1 MVALDA
7 QVRLR
12 ALAAAAALG
21 RQGRVRAAY
30 VFGSHAEGRAD
41 EWSDIDV
48 AAFMEEIDSWD
59 LWQRAKV
66 IARVQKEVG
75 YDVEPHLLSAS
86 HLTSPQ
92 PGSFAEYV
100 MEHGIRIGPDES
112 KPEQAR

>member
-1 MVALDA
+1 MVTLDA

-12 ALAAAAALG
+12 ALTAATALG
-21 RQGRVRAAY
+21 RQGRLRAAY

-48 AAFMEEIDSWD
+48 AAFMDEIDSWD
-59 LWQRAKV
+59 VWQRAKV

-100 MEHGIRIGPDES
+100 IEHGIPIGPDES
-112 KPEQAR
+112 DSRE